1 LTTIPEGLG
10 NLTSLTEIDFVGIF
24 QLDNIIQGIS
34 KFDFLDTCEFETMS
48 EFDNITRGTWTPYF
62 FDED

>member
-10 NLTSLTEIDFVGIF
+10 NLTSLRGIDFVGIF
-24 QLDNIIQGIS
+24 QLDNITQGIS